1 MVHNNDESD
10 LPPEIAAKRRILF
23 ADDEIQPVPSRTEGP
38 FPGPAATGTNTSIQW
53 GNLPNLK
60 RNDTKESIKSV
71 RSISS
76 RNRDPSLALPTV
88 YRTVSFNITAS
99 QERQQAEASKEAAK
113 AKAQAGG
120 DFADVDWHL
129 VDHITLYKRLETAP
143 ESGLTST
150 QASGKLSQYGRNV
163 PSKPRS
169 QLPQK
174 LFGYFFGGFGS
185 ILFVGSILVFI
196 SWKPL
201 GDPPAVANLALA
213 IVLLGVWL
221 LQALFNGWQDFS
233 SSRVMNSI
241 TGMLPEDCV
250 VTRDGAQ
257 RVLPAADIVPGDILS
272 FKAGSKLPADVR
284 FIEASSDA
292 RFDRSILTGES
303 VPIVAQTES
312 SETNYLETRCIGLQG
327 THCTS
332 GSGMGIVVDTGDRT
346 VFGHIAKL
354 TSTPSTERT
363 PLQKEILRFVVI
375 IVALMVTM
383 NIVIIGVWAGYI
395 RKTYPD
401 YMPVNLLIVNIV
413 SIAIAFVPEGLPI
426 AVTASLTIVANQMK
440 QHNVLCKSLKT
451 VETLGSVSVLLSDK
465 TGTLTKGTMV
475 ATNCLI
481 GFHAMTVDEA
491 ERELLE
497 SRDTDTSRPKSKAV
511 GLLQLQ
517 TAAAVNNAGEFD
529 PTTIHMP
536 LAERKVIGDATDAAI
551 LRLSERLG
559 GSGSTVTSRA
569 SWRTQFDLAFN
580 SKNKFAL
587 KVVSPRDDEAISVAL
602 GPYGARNFNS
612 DADTVMLIKGAPDI
626 LIPKCTKFIDSLG
639 EVHPAS
645 ADFQKHLEHIKDTW
659 SSEGKRVLLLA
670 RKILRGGELSVKPNE
685 SNFEEEVLRFAAN
698 DLVLVGLVGIVDPP
712 RDEIPEVVSTLR
724 RAGIRIHM
732 VTGDFKLTA
741 QAIAR
746 DCGIIGST
754 KGEKVDGVSDLPRSA
769 PPTIPG
775 VDTDGLS
782 RYGSDSL
789 VISGPEIGG
798 LSEYQWDLI
807 TQYPAVVFART
818 TPDQKLLITRA
829 FRRRGYVVGMTGD
842 GVNDA
847 PSLRE
852 ADIGICPVTASDI
865 AIAASDM
872 VLLDSFA
879 SIIIAVERGRT
890 VFDNLKKT
898 IAYLLPAG
906 SFSEFWPVMT
916 SVIFGLPQI
925 LSSFLMIVICCF
937 TDCAAATALAYEEPE
952 ADVMLRKPRDLK
964 KDKLVDWRLL
974 LQSYGLVGIIETT
987 TSFAMSYWYLSM
999 KGIPFSSLWFAYG
1012 NYTFEGSHDSD
1023 YINYHLS
1030 VASAIYFVNLVV
1042 MQW

>member
-1 MVHNNDESD
+1 MVHSNDDTD
-10 LPPEIAAKRRILF
+10 LPPAVAAKRTIRY
-23 ADDEIQPVPSRTEGP
+23 ADDEIAPVPTNEQGP
-38 FPGPAATGTNTSIQW
+38 FQPPAATGTHTSLPW
-53 GNLPNLK
+53 SNLPKLK
-60 RNDTKESIKSV
+60 RNDTTTSI
-71 RSISS
+71 RSHMS
-76 RNRDPSLALPTV
+76 RNVDPSLALPTV
-88 YRTVSFNITAS
+88 YRTVSFNISHS
-99 QERQQAEASKEAAK
+99 QDRAQAAATKEAAK
-113 AKAQAGG
+113 AKAQTDDA
-120 DFADVDWHL
+120 FADIEWHTI
-129 VDHITLYKRLETAP
+129 DHIAIYKQLETSP
-143 ESGLTST
+143 DSGLNST
-150 QASGKLSQYGRNV
+150 QASAKLTQYGRNV
-163 PSKPRS
+163 PSKPSS
-169 QLPQK
+169 QLPRK
-174 LFGYFFGGFGS
+174 MFGYFFGGFGS
-185 ILFVGSILVFI
+185 ILFVGAILVFI

-201 GDPPAVANLALA
+201 GNPPQIANLALA
-213 IVLLGVWL
+213 IVLVGVWL
-221 LQALFNGWQDFS
+221 IQAVFNAWQDFS

-250 VTRDGAQ
+250 VLRDGTQ
-257 RVLPAADIVPGDILS
+257 RMLPAAEIVPGDILL
-272 FKAGSKLPADVR
+272 FKAGSKLPADIR
-284 FIEASSDA
+284 FVEASSDA
-292 RFDRSILTGES
+292 KFDRSILTGES
-303 VPIVAQTES
+303 VPIPALLES
-312 SETNYLETRCIGLQG
+312 NETNYLETKCIGLQG

-332 GSGMGIVVDTGDRT
+332 GSGTGVVLATGDST

-363 PLQKEILRFVVI
+363 PLQKEILRFVLI
-375 IVALMVTM
+375 IVSLMVLM
-383 NIVIIGVWAGYI
+383 NIIIIAVWAGYI
-395 RKTYPD
+395 RKNYPD

-413 SIAIAFVPEGLPI
+413 SIAIAFVPEGLPVAI
-426 AVTASLTIVANQMK
+426 TASLTIVANQMK

-465 TGTLTKGTMV
+465 TGTLTKGQMV
-475 ATNCLI
+475 ATDCMI
-481 GFHAMTVDEA
+481 GFHSMTIQEA

-497 SRDTDTSRPKSKAV
+497 SRGTDTSRPRSKSV

-517 TAAAVNNAGEFD
+517 MAAAVNNAGEFD
-529 PTTIHMP
+529 PTTIHLP
-536 LAERKVIGDATDAAI
+536 LEERAVIGDATDAAI

-559 GSGSTVTSRA
+559 GNGATVTARA
-569 SWRTQFDLAFN
+569 SWKTKFDLAFN

-587 KVVSPRDDEAISVAL
+587 KVVSPNDREALATAL
-602 GPYGARNFNS
+602 SSS
-612 DADTVMLIKGAPDI
+612 DADTFDVAQDLVLLIKGAPDI
-626 LIPKCTKFIDSLG
+626 LIPRLKSFVDPLG
-639 EVHPAS
+639 EVHA
-645 ADFQKHLEHIKDTW
+645 ADANFHKHLEQIKDAW

-670 RKILRGGELSVKPNE
+670 RKLLPRNTLGSKP
-685 SNFEEEVLRFAAN
+685 SDANFEEDILKYSAN
-698 DLVLVGLVGIVDPP
+698 DLTLIGLAGIVDPP

-746 DCGIIGST
+746 NCGIIDPSVGKIDT
-754 KGEKVDGVSDLPRSA
+754 VTDLPRSA
-769 PPTIPG
+769 QPTLPG
-775 VDTDGLS
+775 VD
-782 RYGSDSL
+782 SDSL
-789 VISGPEIGG
+789 SSLRYGATSLILSGPEITS

-807 TQYPAVVFART
+807 TAYPAIVFART

-829 FRRRGYVVGMTGD
+829 FRRRGFVVGMTGD

-852 ADIGICPVTASDI
+852 ADIGICPVSACDI

-879 SIIIAVERGRT
+879 SIVIAVERGRT

-964 KDKLVDWRLL
+964 KERLVDWRLL
-974 LQSYGLVGIIETT
+974 AQSYGLVGMIETI
-987 TSFAMSYWYLSM
+987 TSFAMSYWYLQRQ
-999 KGIPFSSLWFAYG
+999 GIPFSSLWFSYG
-1012 NYTFEGSHDSD
+1012 NYTFPGSEDAD
-1023 YINYHLS
+1023 YITRHLS
-1030 VASAIYFVNLVV
+1030 VASAIYFGNLVI